1 VNRNP
6 DNSGSGDQEEHSE
19 SLVGAVAKPLFL
31 SASLLL
37 TPIEIIA
44 GASPIL
50 VPLLFLMSR
59 RDSVDRGWQRAGL
72 VGGRAHGCAHRSLP
86 AGCRRRRLIEP

>member
-1 VNRNP
+1 MNRNP

-72 VGGRAHGCAHRSLP
+72 VG
-86 AGCRRRRLIEP
+86 AGLTVVLTGLYLLDAAGGA

>member
-1 VNRNP
+1 VTP
-6 DNSGSGDQEEHSE
+6 DPDHIRPGELDHPQESF
-19 SLVGAVAKPLFL
+19 VGAVMKPLFL

-37 TPIEIIA
+37 TPIQVIA

-50 VPLLFLMSR
+50 VPMLFLMSR

-72 VGGRAHGCAHRSLP
+72 VG
-86 AGCRRRRLIEP
+86 AGLTVLLTAFYLLASIGSI